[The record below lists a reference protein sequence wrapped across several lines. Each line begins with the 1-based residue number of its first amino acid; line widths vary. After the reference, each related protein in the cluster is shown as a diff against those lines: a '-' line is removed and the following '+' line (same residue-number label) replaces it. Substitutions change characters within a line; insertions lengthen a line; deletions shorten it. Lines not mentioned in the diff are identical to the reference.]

1 MQRFH
6 VDIPFNRPH
15 TAGREFEYIAQAIDG
30 LQLSGN
36 GPFGA
41 RCEDWLEN
49 RTGAH
54 RALLTPS
61 CTAALELAALLA
73 GIQAGDEV
81 IMPSFTFSST
91 ATAFVLRGATP
102 VFVDIREDTLNI
114 DEQLVEDA
122 VTERTRAIV
131 PVHYAGVPAELDALR
146 IIADLHGLLL
156 IEDAAQAIGSTY
168 RGRPVGVDC
177 EFSALSFH
185 ETKNVMCG
193 EGGALLL
200 NSASDVERA
209 EVMREKGTDRAR
221 LFRGEV
227 DKYTWRDVGSS
238 FLLSEINAAFLW
250 AQLEAADEILAARM
264 AIWKSY
270 DRAFADLDAAG
281 LVRRPIVPGHCTHN
295 AHLYHLL
302 LVDEISR
309 DRLIESLRSE
319 SIAALFHYLPLHS
332 STAGRRYG
340 RASGELARTTAASE
354 RVLRLPLWVG
364 MGDVE
369 IERVVGAV
377 DRGLRAKRPRE
388 AVSRG

>member
-1 MQRFH
+1 MKRFH
-6 VDIPFNRPH
+6 VDIPFNRPYA
-15 TAGREFEYIAQAIDG
+15 AGREFDYIAQAIAG

-36 GPFGA
+36 GPFGQ
-41 RCEDWLEN
+41 RCEDWLEK

-73 GIQAGDEV
+73 EIREGDEV

-91 ATAFVLRGATP
+91 ATAFVLRGAVP
-102 VFVDIREDTLNI
+102 VFVDIREDTLNL
-114 DEQLVEDA
+114 DEALVEEA
-122 VTERTRAIV
+122 VTDRTRAIV

-146 IIADLHGLLL
+146 ATADRYRLVL

-168 RGRPVGVDC
+168 RGRPIGVDC

-200 NSASDVERA
+200 NSPAHVERA
-209 EVMREKGTDRAR
+209 EIMREKGTDRAQ

-227 DKYTWRDVGSS
+227 DKYSWRDVGSS

-250 AQLEAADEILAARM
+250 AQLEAADEIHAARM
-264 AIWKSY
+264 TIWTAY
-270 DRAFADLDAAG
+270 DDAFAALEADG
-281 LVRRPIVPGHCTHN
+281 LVRRPIVPEHCSHN
-295 AHLYHLL
+295 AHLYYLL
-302 LVDEISR
+302 LPDQAGR
-309 DRLIESLRSE
+309 DRMIEELRAQ
-319 SIAALFHYLPLHS
+319 SIAALFHYVPLHS
-332 STAGRRYG
+332 SAAGRRYG
-340 RASGELARTTAASE
+340 RANGDLVRTVDASE

-364 MGDVE
+364 MGDAEV
-369 IERVVGAV
+369 ERVVTAV
-377 DRGLRAKRPRE
+377 DRTLRTERPRE
-388 AVSRG
+388 PAHRS

>member
-1 MQRFH
+1 MKRFH
-6 VDIPFNRPH
+6 VDIPFNRPYA
-15 TAGREFEYIAQAIDG
+15 AGREFDYIAQAIAG

-36 GPFGA
+36 GPFGQ
-41 RCEDWLEN
+41 RCEDWLEK

-73 GIQAGDEV
+73 EIREGDEV

-91 ATAFVLRGATP
+91 ATAFVLRGAVP
-102 VFVDIREDTLNI
+102 VFVDIREDTLNL
-114 DEQLVEDA
+114 DEALVEEA
-122 VTERTRAIV
+122 VTDRTRAIV

-146 IIADLHGLLL
+146 ATADNHRLVL

-200 NSASDVERA
+200 NSPAHVERA
-209 EVMREKGTDRAR
+209 EIMREKGTDRAQ

-227 DKYTWRDVGSS
+227 DKYSWRDVGSS

-250 AQLEAADEILAARM
+250 AQLEAADEIHAARM
-264 AIWKSY
+264 TIWTAY
-270 DRAFADLDAAG
+270 DDAFAGLEADG
-281 LVRRPIVPGHCTHN
+281 LVRRPIVPEHCSHN
-295 AHLYHLL
+295 AHLYYLL
-302 LVDEISR
+302 LPDQAGR
-309 DRLIESLRSE
+309 DRMIEELRAQ
-319 SIAALFHYLPLHS
+319 SIAALFHYVPLHS
-332 STAGRRYG
+332 SAAGRRYG
-340 RASGELARTTAASE
+340 RANGDLVRTVAASE

-364 MGDVE
+364 MGDTEV
-369 IERVVGAV
+369 ERVVTAV
-377 DRGLRAKRPRE
+377 DRTLRTERPRE
-388 AVSRG
+388 PAHRS